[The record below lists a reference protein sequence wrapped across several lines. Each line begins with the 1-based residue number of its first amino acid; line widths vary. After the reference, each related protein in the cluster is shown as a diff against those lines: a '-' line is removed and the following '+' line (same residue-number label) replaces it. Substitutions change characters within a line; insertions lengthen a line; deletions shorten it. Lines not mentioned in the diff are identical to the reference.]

1 MIPNCGIVRRILPI
15 YRIWWYV
22 ITSILRF
29 LFANCVVAHWNISL
43 FLFQPLSFFSV
54 ILCSILINVPQ
65 ASASLDDEGLCDSI
79 WFHSILS
86 RFNSFLP
93 IRTKPILFWES
104 PKAHRHC
111 FLRRIPCSGSNI
123 IRFYGFWLQCLP
135 LDWSGF
141 WRHCMPMQCYVCI
154 WMASMLMLMFILVL
168 VMIAMMLSHS
178 LRFGS
183 FGYLNF
189 LSCHRIIRMAHQPT
203 STPTPTYTTL
213 INVQWKTKWTKLKQT
228 L

>member
-1 MIPNCGIVRRILPI
+1 MLIDSFGVRNCVLNYRKLNSIISHLYEIPYLDYIYIYMIPNCGIVRRILPI

-22 ITSILRF
+22 MTSILRF

-93 IRTKPILFWES
+93 IRTKSIPLWES

-141 WRHCMPMQCYVCI
+141 WRQCMPMQCYVCI

-168 VMIAMMLSHS
+168 VMIAMMLSH
-178 LRFGS
+178 
-183 FGYLNF
+183 
-189 LSCHRIIRMAHQPT
+189 
-203 STPTPTYTTL
+203 TL
-213 INVQWKTKWTKLKQT
+213 YVLVRLDI
-228 L
+228 